1 VRRLRIGTRRSRLA
15 LVQAEI
21 VRDSLRGAGADAVL
35 VPMTTSGDE
44 GAPASSS
51 PSGLKGLWIDT
62 IIDALRAGEID
73 LAVHSAKDLPAED
86 DPDVVLGAIPE
97 RADPRDVLVLRNEG
111 DLQAGMVV
119 GTSSLRRGAQI
130 RAAFAGVDIAPLRG
144 NVDTRLRKLSDGDV
158 DATILAAAG
167 LVRLGIEPAHTRA
180 LSIEQMVP
188 APGQGC
194 LAVQCR
200 SEDREL
206 RALLTQLDHRISRM
220 SLEAERELTRRL
232 GGGCSLPLGAIAAAR
247 GDVLRLAAVV
257 AAPDGGRVMHA
268 AAESEDPM
276 RAAAIVADRLL
287 AGGADRILDEVRAE

>member
-1 VRRLRIGTRRSRLA
+1 M
-15 LVQAEI
+15 VQAEI
-21 VRDSLRGAGADAVL
+21 VRDSLRGAGADAEL

-44 GAPASSS
+44 GTPASSS
-51 PSGLKGLWIDT
+51 PTGLKGLWIDS
-62 IIDALRAGEID
+62 IVDALRAGEID

-86 DPDVVLGAIPE
+86 EPAVVLGAIPE
-97 RADPRDVLVLRNEG
+97 RADPRDLLVLRDDDG
-111 DLQAGMVV
+111 LRGGMVV
-119 GTSSLRRGAQI
+119 GTSSPRRAAQI
-130 RAAFAGVDIAPLRG
+130 RAAFPGVEVAALRG
-144 NVDTRLRKLSDGDV
+144 NVDTRLRKLADGDV

-167 LVRLGIEPAHTRA
+167 LDRLGIEPPHARVLT
-180 LSIEQMVP
+180 IEQMVP

-206 RALLTQLDHRISRM
+206 RALLTQLDHRVSRM

-232 GGGCSLPLGAIAAAR
+232 GGGCSLPLGAVAAAK

-257 AAPDGGRVMHA
+257 AAPDGSHMMHA
-268 AAESEDPM
+268 AAESEDPL

-287 AGGADRILDEVRAE
+287 AGGADRILDEARAE

>member
-1 VRRLRIGTRRSRLA
+1 MRRLRIGTRRSRLA

-21 VRDSLRGAGADAVL
+21 VHDSLRGAGADAEL

-44 GAPASSS
+44 GTPVESS

-62 IIDALRAGEID
+62 IVEALRSGEID

-86 DPDVVLGAIPE
+86 DPDIVLGAIPE
-97 RADPRDVLVLRNEG
+97 RADPRDVLVLHEQG
-111 DLQAGMVV
+111 DLRAGMVV
-119 GTSSLRRGAQI
+119 GTSSLRRAAQI
-130 RAAFAGVDIAPLRG
+130 RAAFPGVEVAPLRG
-144 NVDTRLRKLSDGDV
+144 NVDTRLRKLDEGDV

-167 LVRLGIEPAHTRA
+167 LDRLGIEPEHTRA

-194 LAVQCR
+194 LAIQCR
-200 SEDREL
+200 PDDREL
-206 RALLTQLDHRISRM
+206 RALLTQLDHRVSRM
-220 SLEAERELTRRL
+220 SLGAERELTRRL

-257 AAPDGGRVMHA
+257 AAPDGSRRMQA
-268 AAESEDPM
+268 AAESADPL

-287 AGGADRILDEVRAE
+287 AGGAGGILDEVRAG